1 VGTDPTLP
9 CIFLNSHYD
18 VVPVIEV
25 KLKTL
30 CIDIMRAH
38 YQLFS

>member
-25 KLKTL
+25 KLKT
-30 CIDIMRAH
+30 M
-38 YQLFS
+38 Y